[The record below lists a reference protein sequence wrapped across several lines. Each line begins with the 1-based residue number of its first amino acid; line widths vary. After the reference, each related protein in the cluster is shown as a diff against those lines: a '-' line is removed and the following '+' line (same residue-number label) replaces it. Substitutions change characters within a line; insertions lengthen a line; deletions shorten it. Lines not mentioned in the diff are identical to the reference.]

1 MHLQYPVASGKLQPR
16 HTDSRTNSLITNH
29 VCGRDASTTA
39 SAYDTHGNP
48 QLYRSDNSLDYNIAY
63 GHTDSR
69 ANSLITNHV
78 HGRDASTTASGYDT
92 HGNPQLSGSD
102 NSLNYNIAYGHT
114 VLRAP

>member
-1 MHLQYPVASGKLQPR
+1 MSNCNASAYFYSFFFVPLRILVTRVNIKMQQAGRGASITAPAKPYG
-16 HTDSRTNSLITNH
+16 LITNH

-69 ANSLITNHV
+69 LFSEI
-78 HGRDASTTASGYDT
+78 D
-92 HGNPQLSGSD
+92 
-102 NSLNYNIAYGHT
+102 
-114 VLRAP
+114 VLRYCAFSH